1 MIGCPAPHC
10 SVNAHT
16 SSTATA
22 AAAAAVTVRAK
33 GSRGHFLLTLSV
45 VYESFQLLPY
55 NGTPQAPSTGLAVC
69 VCVGGRMRSKE
80 RGRNQC
86 WPGVSTP
93 HTYTTAIGRS
103 FDIGILYF
111 FFKGKTDRL
120 YTEKLK
126 IKLTASRKQHY
137 TVDLIYK

>member
-1 MIGCPAPHC
+1 MR
-10 SVNAHT
+10 T
-16 SSTATA
+16 
-22 AAAAAVTVRAK
+22 R
-33 GSRGHFLLTLSV
+33 RQQL
-45 VYESFQLLPY
+45 QLLLLLLPCALKAVAVIFFSLSQLY
-55 NGTPQAPSTGLAVC
+55 TNPFNCCHTMERRKHQAPVWLC